1 MKFFAICV
9 FYLVRLGEMQKKL
22 YLWGGNMDIQHY
34 YIEKGQGEETIILL
48 HGNGEDCTYFV
59 GQIDEFARRYHVYA
73 IDTRGHGR
81 TPRGNA
87 PFTIRQ
93 FADDLLGFMDLHRIA
108 KAHILG
114 FSDGGNIAMIFALRH
129 PERVDKLILNGANL
143 NARGVK
149 FLTQFPIEIGYRIA
163 RLFAKRSAK
172 AKANAEMLGLMVND
186 PNVEPSELSAI
197 QARTLVIAGTHDMIK
212 DAHTRLIAGS
222 IPDAEL
228 VLIDGSHFIANER
241 AEEFNRIVLRF
252 LGS

>member
-1 MKFFAICV
+1 
-9 FYLVRLGEMQKKL
+9 
-22 YLWGGNMDIQHY
+22 MDIQHY

-48 HGNGEDCTYFV
+48 HGNGEDCSYFV
-59 GQIDEFARRYHVYA
+59 GQIDEFARQYHVYA
-73 IDTRGHGR
+73 IDTRGHGK

-93 FADDLLGFMDLHRIA
+93 FADDLLTFMDLHHIA

-149 FLTQFPIEIGYRIA
+149 FMSQFPIEIGYRIA

-186 PNVEPSELSAI
+186 PNVEPSALSAI

-212 DAHTRLIAGS
+212 DAHTRLIARS
-222 IPDAEL
+222 IPDAQL
-228 VLIDGSHFIANER
+228 VLLEGSHFIANEKP
-241 AEEFNRIVLRF
+241 AEFNRAVLDF
-252 LGS
+252 LKS